1 MIKKKTSKKRR
12 AGSERIG
19 RLGVTGK
26 LCYEAL
32 VVVLGM
38 EVGVFKN
45 N

>member
-1 MIKKKTSKKRR
+1 MNKTSSEKRR
-12 AGSERIG
+12 AGSERVW
-19 RLGVTGK
+19 RLGVTDK